1 MSACRPVCAPSA
13 AGTLPLSRLCRPPA
27 TRKKLRLQPKLP
39 QPPQPPPQR
48 VRLQRAGL
56 VPRPARRPAAPLPL
70 ALLRRPLAKEQ
81 PALPRKS
88 EVGARTPRCCS
99 WLDWVIREHAIS
111 AIATT
116 SASWPCR
123 PSPNA
128 TASGRGAGGFKESLV
143 KDPSAESACS
153 CCCREPL

>member
-13 AGTLPLSRLCRPPA
+13 AGTLPSSRLCAPPA
-27 TRKKLRLQPKLP
+27 TRKKLRLQPK
-39 QPPQPPPQR
+39 PPQP
-48 VRLQRAGL
+48 A
-56 VPRPARRPAAPLPL
+56 RPPAAPLPL

-99 WLDWVIREHAIS
+99 WLDWVIREHAIL

-143 KDPSAESACS
+143 KEPSAEGARS